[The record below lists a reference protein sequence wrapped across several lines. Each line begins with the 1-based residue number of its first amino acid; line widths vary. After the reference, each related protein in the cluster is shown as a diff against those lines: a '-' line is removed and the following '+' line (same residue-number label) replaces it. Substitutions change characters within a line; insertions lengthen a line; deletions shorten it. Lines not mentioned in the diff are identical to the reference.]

1 MRPCRSKYMADE
13 QQTYTLE
20 TIAKLLMLSERRCQQ
35 LVTDGVI
42 PKHPRGEYDLV
53 QCVQGY
59 VKFLRE
65 RAFGGVANTD
75 QHTEKTRLVS
85 AQANIA
91 EMTDAEMRRD
101 LVRANEIRSALYSAA
116 RTIRNSVQTISDRV
130 SLPIA
135 GMTDQHDIH
144 ELIDNEVM
152 QVLGSLD
159 EDWQKILPKINNER
173 DTDTDKDTQH

>member
-1 MRPCRSKYMADE
+1 M
-13 QQTYTLE
+13 
-20 TIAKLLMLSERRCQQ
+20 
-35 LVTDGVI
+35 
-42 PKHPRGEYDLV
+42 
-53 QCVQGY
+53 
-59 VKFLRE
+59 LRE

-101 LVRANEIRSALYSAA
+101 LVRTEEIRRAIYSAA
-116 RTIRNSVQTISDRV
+116 RSVRNSVQTISDRV

-135 GMTDQHDIH
+135 GMSDQHDIH

-152 QVLGSLD
+152 QVLGDLD
-159 EDWQKILPKINNER
+159 EDWQKLLPKVNDGRNTSTE
-173 DTDTDKDTQH
+173 H

>member
-1 MRPCRSKYMADE
+1 
-13 QQTYTLE
+13 
-20 TIAKLLMLSERRCQQ
+20 
-35 LVTDGVI
+35 
-42 PKHPRGEYDLV
+42 
-53 QCVQGY
+53 VQGY

-101 LVRANEIRSALYSAA
+101 LVRTEEIRRAIYSAA
-116 RTIRNSVQTISDRV
+116 RSVRNSVQTISDRV

-135 GMTDQHDIH
+135 GMSDQHDIH

-152 QVLGSLD
+152 QVLGDLD
-159 EDWQKILPKINNER
+159 EDWQKLLPKVNDGRNTSTE
-173 DTDTDKDTQH
+173 H

>member
-1 MRPCRSKYMADE
+1 MADK
-13 QQTYTLE
+13 QTYNIE
-20 TIAKLLMLSERRCQQ
+20 TISKLLMLSERRCQQ

-42 PKHPRGEYDLV
+42 PKQGRGEYDLV
-53 QCVQGY
+53 KSVQGY

-91 EMTDAEMRRD
+91 EMTDAEMRGD
-101 LVRANEIRSALYSAA
+101 LVRAEDIRRTLYTAA
-116 RTIRNSVQTISDRV
+116 RTVRNSVQTISDRV
-130 SLPIA
+130 SSPIA

-152 QVLGSLD
+152 EVLGSLG
-159 EDWQKILPKINNER
+159 EDWGKLLADDSNER
-173 DTDTDKDTQH
+173 DKDTEH

>member
-1 MRPCRSKYMADE
+1 M
-13 QQTYTLE
+13 
-20 TIAKLLMLSERRCQQ
+20 
-35 LVTDGVI
+35 
-42 PKHPRGEYDLV
+42 

-101 LVRANEIRSALYSAA
+101 LVRTEEIRRAIYSAA
-116 RTIRNSVQTISDRV
+116 RSVRNSVQTISDRV

-135 GMTDQHDIH
+135 GMSDQHDIH

-152 QVLGSLD
+152 QVLGDLD
-159 EDWQKILPKINNER
+159 EDWQKLLPKVNDGRNTSTE
-173 DTDTDKDTQH
+173 H

>member
-1 MRPCRSKYMADE
+1 
-13 QQTYTLE
+13 
-20 TIAKLLMLSERRCQQ
+20 MLSERRCQQ

-42 PKHPRGEYDLV
+42 PKHARGEYDLV
-53 QCVQGY
+53 KSVQGY

-91 EMTDAEMRRD
+91 EMTDAEMRGD
-101 LVRANEIRSALYSAA
+101 LVRTEEIRRALYTAA
-116 RTIRNSVQTISDRV
+116 RTVRNSVQTISDRV
-130 SLPIA
+130 ASPIA

-152 QVLGSLD
+152 QVLGNLG
-159 EDWQKILPKINNER
+159 EDWGKILLNQDDER
-173 DTDTDKDTQH
+173 PEDTEH